1 MRRIFG
7 FILIFISGM
16 VLQQH
21 IHADSKDIVVMEEDT
36 PYSMQTMFSSG
47 TGNGLQENY
56 IRQYWDMGYR
66 ITSLAYGASGWFVV
80 MSTASGY
87 TGQSYNHVKDWP
99 SLWIDEMWGKGYRLT
114 DFAYG
119 NGMWTVVMSQGTS
132 IDSQK
137 WETCRVGDLKEK
149 TTGWWDM
156 GYHISGVACTG
167 PDSWLVSVSDNMP
180 YSAQAWTV
188 CDSIE
193 SAKETIYEYWEQG
206 YNLSALVYGDNR
218 YFILVSKHVS
228 GTNPKQWYI
237 IDNKTPLD
245 QIKVQWDENLRIT
258 CAGGGTDYLDA
269 NDDTGYTAPR
279 NNNFLPG
286 FGEKIMLQMSDGYP
300 SYIEIAPLYF
310 RDETGQV
317 LYYYSNTGMSSC
329 RGFSGFCYRHDYDED
344 GYHVLKYYYY
354 SLSGPLQNPV
364 AKLIPSGNDDSTLRV
379 SMSDGSITNSHGV
392 VWSIPIDEEQAAE
405 IRKASEKIA
414 RWLDN
419 ATSGGYIPP
428 ASSQGGDAGN
438 GNGSSA
444 SRKSRC
450 SFCNGTGVCRSCN
463 GRGGYFDY
471 YGYSS
476 EKTWRQCP
484 SCNGSGR
491 CFNCY
496 GKGHL

>member
-180 YSAQAWTV
+180 Y
-188 CDSIE
+188 
-193 SAKETIYEYWEQG
+193 
-206 YNLSALVYGDNR
+206 
-218 YFILVSKHVS
+218 
-228 GTNPKQWYI
+228 
-237 IDNKTPLD
+237 
-245 QIKVQWDENLRIT
+245 
-258 CAGGGTDYLDA
+258 DA

-392 VWSIPIDEEQAAE
+392 VWSIPIDEEQASE

>member
-7 FILIFISGM
+7 FILIFIAGM

-180 YSAQAWTV
+180 Y
-188 CDSIE
+188 
-193 SAKETIYEYWEQG
+193 
-206 YNLSALVYGDNR
+206 
-218 YFILVSKHVS
+218 
-228 GTNPKQWYI
+228 
-237 IDNKTPLD
+237 
-245 QIKVQWDENLRIT
+245 
-258 CAGGGTDYLDA
+258 DA

>member
-7 FILIFISGM
+7 FILIFIAGM

-180 YSAQAWTV
+180 Y
-188 CDSIE
+188 
-193 SAKETIYEYWEQG
+193 
-206 YNLSALVYGDNR
+206 
-218 YFILVSKHVS
+218 
-228 GTNPKQWYI
+228 
-237 IDNKTPLD
+237 
-245 QIKVQWDENLRIT
+245 
-258 CAGGGTDYLDA
+258 DA

-279 NNNFLPG
+279 NSNFLPG

>member
-1 MRRIFG
+1 MRSIFG

-180 YSAQAWTV
+180 Y
-188 CDSIE
+188 
-193 SAKETIYEYWEQG
+193 
-206 YNLSALVYGDNR
+206 
-218 YFILVSKHVS
+218 
-228 GTNPKQWYI
+228 
-237 IDNKTPLD
+237 
-245 QIKVQWDENLRIT
+245 
-258 CAGGGTDYLDA
+258 DA

-444 SRKSRC
+444 SRKSSC

>member
-180 YSAQAWTV
+180 Y
-188 CDSIE
+188 
-193 SAKETIYEYWEQG
+193 
-206 YNLSALVYGDNR
+206 
-218 YFILVSKHVS
+218 
-228 GTNPKQWYI
+228 
-237 IDNKTPLD
+237 
-245 QIKVQWDENLRIT
+245 
-258 CAGGGTDYLDA
+258 DA

-279 NNNFLPG
+279 NSNFLPG

-310 RDETGQV
+310 RDETGQI

-392 VWSIPIDEEQAAE
+392 VWSIPIDEEQASE

>member
-180 YSAQAWTV
+180 Y
-188 CDSIE
+188 
-193 SAKETIYEYWEQG
+193 
-206 YNLSALVYGDNR
+206 
-218 YFILVSKHVS
+218 
-228 GTNPKQWYI
+228 
-237 IDNKTPLD
+237 
-245 QIKVQWDENLRIT
+245 
-258 CAGGGTDYLDA
+258 DA

-279 NNNFLPG
+279 NSNFLPG

-392 VWSIPIDEEQAAE
+392 VWSIPIDEEQASE

>member
-180 YSAQAWTV
+180 Y
-188 CDSIE
+188 
-193 SAKETIYEYWEQG
+193 
-206 YNLSALVYGDNR
+206 
-218 YFILVSKHVS
+218 
-228 GTNPKQWYI
+228 
-237 IDNKTPLD
+237 
-245 QIKVQWDENLRIT
+245 
-258 CAGGGTDYLDA
+258 DA

-444 SRKSRC
+444 SRKSGC

>member
-279 NNNFLPG
+279 NSNFLPG
-286 FGEKIMLQMSDGYP
+286 FGEKIMLLTDLGRVPEPVFGMARQCGH
-300 SYIEIAPLYF
+300 IIVE
-310 RDETGQV
+310 
-317 LYYYSNTGMSSC
+317 SN
-329 RGFSGFCYRHDYDED
+329 YDFD
-344 GYHVLKYYYY
+344 ML
-354 SLSGPLQNPV
+354 LSGPYTRELKARIMGDNGH
-364 AKLIPSGNDDSTLRV
+364 LSNDDCASFVKRV
-379 SMSDGSITNSHGV
+379 YHEGLKHVFLCHLSDHNNTPKTAYECTKAALAEIGV
-392 VWSIPIDEEQAAE
+392 VPGRDLMLYPLPRRE
-405 IRKASEKIA
+405 ASEVIE
-414 RWLDN
+414 L
-419 ATSGGYIPP
+419 
-428 ASSQGGDAGN
+428 
-438 GNGSSA
+438 
-444 SRKSRC
+444 
-450 SFCNGTGVCRSCN
+450 
-463 GRGGYFDY
+463 
-471 YGYSS
+471 
-476 EKTWRQCP
+476 
-484 SCNGSGR
+484 
-491 CFNCY
+491 
-496 GKGHL
+496 